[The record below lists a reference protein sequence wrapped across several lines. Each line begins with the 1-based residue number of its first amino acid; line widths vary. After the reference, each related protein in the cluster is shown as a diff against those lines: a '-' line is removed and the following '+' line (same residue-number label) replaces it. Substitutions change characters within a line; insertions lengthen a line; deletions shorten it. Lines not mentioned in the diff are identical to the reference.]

1 MVLDTSVKGQ
11 FYVEDCE
18 VCCQPV
24 EVRYTVIDDE
34 VHRFE
39 ARAM

>member
-1 MVLDTSVKGQ
+1 
-11 FYVEDCE
+11 VEDCE

-24 EVRYTVIDDE
+24 EVRYTAKDDE
-34 VHRFE
+34 VHQFE